1 MVNLLKKLFNK
12 NKMTIEQLKQENEA
26 LKAQIMG
33 ISYNLRITD
42 EKLKQYEMQMDQ
54 LHKQNL
60 NLVGEVKHLNMK
72 MSTNNNNQNDSRN
85 Y

>member
-1 MVNLLKKLFNK
+1 MEL
-12 NKMTIEQLKQENEA
+12 EQLKQENEH

-33 ISYNLRITD
+33 LANNLRLTE

-54 LHKQNL
+54 LHKQNM
-60 NLVGEVKHLNMK
+60 NLVGEINHLNMK
-72 MSTNNNNQNDSRN
+72 VVTNNSNQNDSRF